1 MKIKKDKL
9 KEIIKEEINNYL
21 DEVIDGQ
28 FELEEEVPEA
38 SDEDHLFN
46 LLTKEFD
53 RIPQEKRR
61 SVYTRFLSAANKYAD
76 KVSANQAPVPTDV
89 NLAESLILEELN
101 EVLIDENVLAKVG
114 DFLLK
119 KMGIA
124 KDKAQ
129 EALGFIKQIM
139 QAKKKYNLDMKSLEK
154 FAQSQS
160 AGLSLNENVYKIM
173 PKPVA
178 TALAKANLGLMNAI
192 GSKATIRVLKAL
204 KIGVPVMMALAILTD
219 AGDAFAGSSEAFD
232 AMTQDPY
239 FGKNGQII
247 VKTVKSVSQAAGDAA
262 GAAGDAAAGVSG
274 IDPNLMAS
282 EGFMKKLA
290 NVWKEMDTFDKQGEN
305 VDPYETTFEKFLGDE
320 GFKLYDKYM
329 RMQRS
334 GMSGK
339 EMQQDLIRQF
349 GGDLSPEQIIK
360 TLNTMPNKEKY
371 FGSSGIRVLAKMLTG
386 KLI

>member
-28 FELEEEVPEA
+28 FELEEEVPEP

-89 NLAESLILEELN
+89 NLSESLILEELS

-129 EALGFIKQIM
+129 EALGFVKQIM
-139 QAKKKYNLDMKSLEK
+139 QAKKKYNLDMKNLEK
-154 FAQSQS
+154 FAQSQG

-192 GSKATIRVLKAL
+192 GSKATVRVLKAL

-219 AGDAFAGSSEAFD
+219 AGDAFAGVENSFD
-232 AMTQDPY
+232 AMTQDPD
-239 FGKNGQII
+239 FGKNGQRI
-247 VKTVKSVSQAAGDAA
+247 VTIVRSASEAG
-262 GAAGDAAAGVSG
+262 GDVAAGVSG
-274 IDPNLMAS
+274 IDPDFLAS
-282 EGFMKKLA
+282 KKQMSILA
-290 NVWKEMDTFDKQGEN
+290 NQFYKMQDAFNGQPGEYDAYQGLFDKYLGN
-305 VDPYETTFEKFLGDE
+305 NAADMYE
-320 GFKLYDKYM
+320 KYM
-329 RMQRS
+329 TNIKN
-334 GMSGK
+334 GK
-339 EMQQDLIRQF
+339 NSEWVQKSLANEF
-349 GGDLSPEQIIK
+349 GGNLTPEQIIK
-360 TLNTMPNKEKY
+360 ALNNNPPP
-371 FGSSGIRVLAKMLTG
+371 SGFTKLGVKVISKMLTG
-386 KLI
+386 KMI

>member
-101 EVLIDENVLAKVG
+101 EVLIDENLLAKVG

-139 QAKKKYNLDMKSLEK
+139 QAKKKYNLEMDSLRK
-154 FAQSQS
+154 FAQSQG
-160 AGLSLNENVYKIM
+160 AGLSLRENLYEIL

-178 TALAKANLGLMNAI
+178 TAIAKANLGLMNLL
-192 GSKATIRVLKAL
+192 GSKATIRILKAL

-219 AGDAFAGSSEAFD
+219 AGDAFAGASDAFD
-232 AMTQDPY
+232 AMTQDPD
-239 FGKNGQII
+239 FGKTGQKI
-247 VKTVKSVSQAAGDAA
+247 VKIVRSASEAGA
-262 GAAGDAAAGVSG
+262 GAAGDVAGGASG
-274 IDPNLMAS
+274 IDPDFLAPNELMDSFAQQYDAMEKGPGWS
-282 EGFMKKLA
+282 QHQALFKKYLGKGGSDMYQKYMSYMKGGKDAKWVAEKLA
-290 NVWKEMDTFDKQGEN
+290 GEFSR
-305 VDPYETTFEKFLGDE
+305 DMT
-320 GFKLYDKYM
+320 
-329 RMQRS
+329 
-334 GMSGK
+334 
-339 EMQQDLIRQF
+339 
-349 GGDLSPEQIIK
+349 PEQVIK
-360 TLNTMPNKEKY
+360 ALNASNNPPPTFTKLGVKVI
-371 FGSSGIRVLAKMLTG
+371 SSMLAGKM
-386 KLI
+386 

>member
-9 KEIIKEEINNYL
+9 KEIIKEEINDYL

-28 FELEEEVPEA
+28 FELEEEVPEP

-76 KVSANQAPVPTDV
+76 KVSVNQAPVPTDV
-89 NLAESLILEELN
+89 NLAESLILEELS

-119 KMGIA
+119 KMGVA

-192 GSKATIRVLKAL
+192 GSKATVRVLKAL

-219 AGDAFAGSSEAFD
+219 AGDAFAGSSDAFD
-232 AMTQDPY
+232 AMTQDPD
-239 FGKNGQII
+239 FGKTGQKI
-247 VKTVKSVSQAAGDAA
+247 VKIVRSASETGGDV
-262 GAAGDAAAGVSG
+262 AAGVSG
-274 IDPNLMAS
+274 IDPDLMAS
-282 EGFMKKLA
+282 DSFMKKLA
-290 NVWKEMDTFDKQGEN
+290 NAWGQMDAFDKQGQ
-305 VDPYETTFEKFLGDE
+305 PTGAYETNFKKFLGDE

-329 RMQRS
+329 NMRKD
-334 GMSGK
+334 GMSGQ

-349 GGDLSPEQIIK
+349 GGDLAPEQIIK
-360 TLNTMPNKEKY
+360 TLNTMPNKEKL
-371 FGSSGIRVLAKMLTG
+371 FGSSGVKVIAKMLTG
-386 KLI
+386 KMI

>member
-28 FELEEEVPEA
+28 FELEEEVPEP

-76 KVSANQAPVPTDV
+76 KVSANQTPVPTDV

-101 EVLIDENVLAKVG
+101 EVLIDENLLAKVG

-129 EALGFIKQIM
+129 EALGYIKQIM
-139 QAKKKYNLDMKSLEK
+139 QAKKKYNLEMKSLEK

-178 TALAKANLGLMNAI
+178 TAIAKANLGLMNAI
-192 GSKATIRVLKAL
+192 GSKATVRILKAL

-219 AGDAFAGSSEAFD
+219 AGDAFAGGSEAFD
-232 AMTQDPY
+232 AMTQDPD
-239 FGKNGQII
+239 FGKTGQKI
-247 VKTVKSVSQAAGDAA
+247 VKIVRSASEAGGDAA
-262 GAAGDAAAGVSG
+262 GAAGDAAGGVAG
-274 IDPNLMAS
+274 IDPMMLATEKQMDILAKLHG
-282 EGFMKKLA
+282 EMMKAWKDGPFAEYKYYDGKFDEMLGKTAA
-290 NVWKEMDTFDKQGEN
+290 NM
-305 VDPYETTFEKFLGDE
+305 YE
-320 GFKLYDKYM
+320 KYM
-329 RMQRS
+329 SSMK
-334 GMSGK
+334 GGK
-339 EMQQDLIRQF
+339 SSEWVAKSLAGEF
-349 GGDLSPEQIIK
+349 GGDMTPGEIIK
-360 TLNTMPNKEKY
+360 ALNKGTPPGMTKIGAKVI
-371 FGSSGIRVLAKMLTG
+371 SSMLAGKM
-386 KLI
+386 